1 MNAGSSVGEVEVRRR
16 MRGMSAADNECTNPE
31 TANSLS

>member
-1 MNAGSSVGEVEVRRR
+1 MNAGSSVGAVEG